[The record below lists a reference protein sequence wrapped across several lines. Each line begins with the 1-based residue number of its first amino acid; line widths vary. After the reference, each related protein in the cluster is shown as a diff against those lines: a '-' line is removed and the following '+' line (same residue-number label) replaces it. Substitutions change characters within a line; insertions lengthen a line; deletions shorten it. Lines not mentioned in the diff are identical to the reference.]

1 MGSITRLGD
10 DCLMPVAMAGF
21 GLLASI
27 TAVWVPFALF
37 GGTMIAF
44 MVLPLSNR
52 TFRQLALVP
61 KT

>member
-1 MGSITRLGD
+1 
-10 DCLMPVAMAGF
+10 MAGF

-37 GGTMIAF
+37 GGTMIAL

-52 TFRQLALVP
+52 TFRRLALVP